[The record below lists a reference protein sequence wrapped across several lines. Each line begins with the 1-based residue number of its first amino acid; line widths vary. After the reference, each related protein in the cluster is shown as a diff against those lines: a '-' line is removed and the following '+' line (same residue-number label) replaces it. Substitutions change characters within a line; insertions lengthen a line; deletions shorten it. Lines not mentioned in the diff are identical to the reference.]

1 MENVRALGIQELTF
15 EEQRALQGGE
25 GFAEDIG
32 FIFSFIAR
40 GLIHGAVSQFDFVGD
55 FVGGFMEG
63 YSEAR
68 SG

>member
-25 GFAEDIG
+25 GIGEDLGFIIG
-32 FIFSFIAR
+32 FIGRA
-40 GLIHGAVSQFDFVGD
+40 LKHGAVSQFDHVRD
-55 FVGGFMEG
+55 FVEGFMEG

-68 SG
+68 SR